1 MLDQGAWAIAEDRIR
16 AEVAHREP
24 LVVDEL
30 VKAQSNAV
38 KAGAL
43 HSSGM
48 AAAIVDI
55 CAKEVEIQTVQ
66 AWTIVRGLLQ
76 ETKTSPSNDDV
87 EELSSGFDRL
97 FRTYCYARQ
106 LNGIDETCQ
115 RLGIQQSWIRH
126 QDFEH
131 RALTARLRVIS
142 QIKEFVWSRRK
153 AAEAEPRPLG
163 TGVFWWCVLNQAWE
177 ESEFKQP
184 LKVLT
189 AVVAAVAALLFKGPR
204 DWHSLGFAAVAAV
217 GVFIVV
223 NLFTFSAKVLSI
235 PPKLAN
241 RGGRKDEH

>member
-1 MLDQGAWAIAEDRIR
+1 MLDQEAWAIAEDRIR

-43 HSSGM
+43 HSSVM
-48 AAAIVDI
+48 AATIVDI

-87 EELSSGFDRL
+87 EQLSSGFDRL

-106 LNGIDETCQ
+106 LNRIDETCQ
-115 RLGIQQSWIRH
+115 RLGIQRSWIRH
-126 QDFEH
+126 QDFEPP
-131 RALTARLRVIS
+131 ALAARLRVIS
-142 QIKEFVWSRRK
+142 QIIEFVWSRRK
-153 AAEAEPRPLG
+153 AAEAEPRPFS
-163 TGVFWWCVLNQAWE
+163 TGDFWWCALNQAWE

-189 AVVAAVAALLFKGPR
+189 AVVAAVAALLFKGPP
-204 DWHSLGFAAVAAV
+204 DWIESIFAANVSKLTTMKTPTAA
-217 GVFIVV
+217 
-223 NLFTFSAKVLSI
+223 TAAKPRECQEL
-235 PPKLAN
+235 
-241 RGGRKDEH
+241 

>member
-1 MLDQGAWAIAEDRIR
+1 MLDQEAWAIAEDRIR

-30 VKAQSNAV
+30 VKAQGNAV

-55 CAKEVEIQTVQ
+55 CAKEVEVETVQ
-66 AWTIVRGLLQ
+66 AWTIVHGLIQ

-87 EELSSGFDRL
+87 EQLSSGFDRL

-106 LNGIDETCQ
+106 MSRIDETCQ
-115 RLGIQQSWIRH
+115 RLGIQQSWIRY
-126 QDFEH
+126 QDFEG
-131 RALTARLRVIS
+131 RALNARSRVAS

-153 AAEAEPRPLG
+153 AAEAEPPFG
-163 TGVFWWCVLNQAWE
+163 TGEFWWYVLNQAWE

-184 LKVLT
+184 LKVLA
-189 AVVAAVAALLFKGPR
+189 AVVAALASLLFKGQR
-204 DWHSLGFAAVAAV
+204 DWHSLGFAAVAAT

-223 NLFTFSAKVLSI
+223 NLFTFAAKVLSI

-241 RGGRKDEH
+241 RRARRDGR